1 MNVEHARRFYKA
13 ATISDDGA
21 AILLDTRK
29 LRTPAG
35 AQFAPPTRALAEAMA
50 AEWNAQGE
58 FIVPTSM
65 KLTQLA
71 FASIDITANRRG
83 DLARDVSKF
92 AETDLICH
100 RAETPEGLVARQSA
114 AWDPI
119 VAWAEQRFARKL
131 AVVKGIL
138 PAPVPDEAIANI
150 ERAVGELDDL
160 RATALAQSTM
170 LTGSV
175 YIGFAQLEGRIGAA
189 EAFAAATVDDAWSIE
204 RWGED
209 SEARAR
215 LDRLKGDLDAVA
227 RFLAALG

>member
-1 MNVEHARRFYKA
+1 MNVEHAKRFYKTA
-13 ATISDDGA
+13 SVSEDGA
-21 AILLDTRK
+21 GILLDKRT

-35 AQFAPPTRALAEAMA
+35 APFAAPTRALAEAMA

-58 FIVPTSM
+58 FIVPVSM

-71 FASIDITANRRG
+71 FATADITAKRRD
-83 DLARDVSKF
+83 DLARDVAKY

-100 RAETPEGLVARQSA
+100 RAAAPEGLVARQSA

-119 VAWAEQRFARKL
+119 VAWAEERFAHPL
-131 AVVKGIL
+131 NVVASVL
-138 PAPVPDEAIANI
+138 PANVPPEAIANI
-150 ERAVGELDDL
+150 EQAVGELDHF

-175 YIGFAQLEGRIGAA
+175 YLGFALLEGRIAA
-189 EAFAAATVDDAWSIE
+189 ADAYAAATVDEAWSIE

-215 LDRLKGDLDAVA
+215 LDRLKGDLDAAA

>member
-1 MNVEHARRFYKA
+1 MKVEHARRFYKA
-13 ATISDDGA
+13 AAVSDDGA
-21 AILLDTRK
+21 TILLDTRK

-35 AQFAPPTRALAEAMA
+35 APFASPTRALAEAMA
-50 AEWNAQGE
+50 AEWNAQSE
-58 FIVPTSM
+58 FIVPMSM

-71 FASIDITANRRG
+71 FASVDITAKRRA
-83 DLARDVSKF
+83 DLAHDVSKY

-100 RAETPEGLVARQSA
+100 RATTPEGLVARQSA

-119 VAWAEQRFARKL
+119 VAWAEQRFAYKL
-131 AVVKGIL
+131 NVVATVL
-138 PAPVPDEAIANI
+138 PANVPAEAIANI
-150 ERAVGELDDL
+150 EQAVGELDDFC
-160 RATALAQSTM
+160 ATALGQSTM

-175 YIGFAQLEGRIGAA
+175 YLGFALLEGRIDAA
-189 EAFAAATVDDAWSIE
+189 HAYSAATVDEAWSIA

-209 SEARAR
+209 WEARER